1 MAMIAVSMR
10 ARPGH
15 EDTLRDRAGAL
26 CDAAGTFP
34 GHLDAHLTREDQGG
48 HQLLV
53 VLTFDSTGHLLE
65 WERSDER
72 HHLLDQCRDSMLVPS
87 RRLSA
92 ADLNCALLGAHPGE
106 PVSPPSRW
114 RTMVWVWITLFPTST
129 ILGYLP
135 VPQLEPLPLP
145 VRTLI
150 TTVVTVPFLILIA
163 IPAAQSLRDRL
174 LGRFRTA
181 RR

>member
-34 GHLDAHLTREDQGG
+34 GYLDAHLTREDQEG

-53 VLTFDSTGHLLE
+53 VLTFDSTEHLLE

-87 RRLSA
+87 SRLSA
-92 ADLNCALLGAHPGE
+92 ADLNSALLGARPGE

-114 RTMVWVWITLFPTST
+114 RTIVWVWITLFPTFHHS
-129 ILGYLP
+129 GLP
-135 VPQLEPLPLP
+135 PG
-145 VRTLI
+145 
-150 TTVVTVPFLILIA
+150 A
-163 IPAAQSLRDRL
+163 SA
-174 LGRFRTA
+174 
-181 RR
+181 

>member
-1 MAMIAVSMR
+1 MAR
-10 ARPGH
+10 TGH

-34 GHLDAHLTREDQGG
+34 GYLDAHLTREDQEG

-53 VLTFDSTGHLLE
+53 VLTFDSTEHLLE

-87 RRLSA
+87 SRLSA
-92 ADLNCALLGAHPGE
+92 ADLNGALLGARPGE
-106 PVSPPSRW
+106 AVSPPSRW
-114 RTMVWVWITLFPTST
+114 RTIVWVWITLFPTST
-129 ILGYLP
+129 ILGYLL

-150 TTVVTVPFLILIA
+150 TTFVTVPFLILIA
-163 IPAAQSLRDRL
+163 IPAAQRLRDRL
-174 LGRFRTA
+174 LGRFRIP